1 MDFLAETITQ
11 EKENLLEY
19 IAYRDAKQVQK
30 ACKGLG
36 TNDKLLVEV
45 ICSRTKDQIRALDL
59 TYRAF
64 DGVNGNSLAMLI
76 KSECD
81 GNYGD
86 FLKYLTQSKAEYMY
100 SRLCNAIGGLTTNES
115 LIAEIFCLNSHE
127 DLLAMKELY
136 ESRRDS
142 NLGDKLRD
150 ILSGHFEDAIMFLLM
165 DGKNVDAADQERAE
179 HCAKELDNWFTKG
192 CMMVGFRDKHRVK
205 ILELLCDE
213 SVEMIALIKE
223 VWGQQGYQKGKS
235 IEAMVKDKFSGDI
248 EKLLLLLLMDPV
260 DATCW
265 KLNKAFEGMGCDEAA
280 VARAIGGSDKCDA
293 LKVAERYM
301 QKYDKDLV
309 AELND
314 ETSGNFRH
322 ALCKWLQAPDPTGGA
337 ETDEEIIVNLKDSIA
352 DFDAYLLHA
361 AEGSFSTDI
370 TTVVQILCRRTKSQ
384 LDAIDLKYRAKYD
397 NKTLRDYCRTSLSGD
412 LEQFAIYA
420 QMGEAE
426 FDSHI
431 MLAAFAGMGCNK
443 ANVVEILTTRHYG
456 RIQAMRTHFE
466 DRTDKSLSDR
476 IHSELSSS
484 LKRLCLRLVQGPR
497 GTSTDFDPE
506 SVAAALYES
515 GAGQF
520 GTDEATIVDVFTS
533 QSLEQMKEVSA
544 AYENAY
550 GTSLVAAVESEFSG
564 NLKNALLGL
573 LTDPLDT
580 FCRSLKS
587 AGSGM
592 FGTDEELINRVIGG
606 NDKRTV
612 KKIAA
617 RYFEKY
623 DLDLAQEMAKELSGG
638 YKKAVTAYISHADP
652 TKGLEDDRVDAEEA
666 ARLEEMKI
674 EFEALAAAAAEELR
688 IAQERAANE
697 EAEQEAAERERQR
710 QVDEE
715 NARLKAEAMEAA
727 RQAAIAE
734 AERQA
739 ELEAERR
746 RVAEEEAIALRE
758 RMEAM
763 RQAEAAREAA
773 ARQQEED
780 NNERLRAFAA
790 EQRRLH
796 EEAEAARRQA
806 EAEEEDEESDSSDND
821 SASDDD
827 DERRERK
834 RNRRNRKLNMNGR
847 KARKGMK
854 RMFGK
859 KRR

>member
-1 MDFLAETITQ
+1 MEFLTQTIEE
-11 EKENLLEY
+11 EKKNLLEY

-30 ACKGLG
+30 ACKGMG
-36 TNDKLLVEV
+36 TNDKLLIEV
-45 ICSRTKDQIRALDL
+45 LCSRSKEQIRALDL
-59 TYRAF
+59 QYRSF
-64 DGVNGNSLAMLI
+64 DNVGGDSLAMLI

-100 SRLCNAIGGLTTNES
+100 SRLCSAIGGLTTNES
-115 LIAEIFCLNSHE
+115 LLAEIFCLNSHE
-127 DLLAMKELY
+127 DILAMKDLY
-136 ESRRDS
+136 ESRRDCS
-142 NLGDKLRD
+142 LTDKLRD
-150 ILSGHFEDAIMFLLM
+150 ILSGHFEDAILFLIM
-165 DGKNVDAADQERAE
+165 DGKNVDPADEERAE

-223 VWGQQGYQKGKS
+223 VWSQKGYQKGKS

-248 EKLLLLLLMDPV
+248 EQTLLLLLMNPV

-265 KLNKAFEGMGCDEAA
+265 KLFKAFEGMGCDDAA
-280 VARAIGGSDKCDA
+280 VARAIGGADKCDA
-293 LKVAERYM
+293 LKVAERFM
-301 QKYDKDLV
+301 EKYDKDLV
-309 AELND
+309 AEIKD
-314 ETSGNFRH
+314 ETGGNFCK

-352 DFDAYLLHA
+352 SFDAYLLHS

-370 TTVVQILCRRTKSQ
+370 PTVVQILCRRTKSQ
-384 LDAIDLKYRAKYD
+384 LDAIDLKYREKYD
-397 NKTLRDYCRTSLSGD
+397 NKTLRDFCRTSLSGD

-431 MLAAFAGMGCNK
+431 MLTAFAGMGCNK

-476 IHSELSSS
+476 IRSEMSSS

-497 GTSTDFDPE
+497 GTSADFDPE
-506 SVAAALYES
+506 AVAATLYES
-515 GAGQF
+515 GAGRF
-520 GTDEATIVDVFTS
+520 GTDEATIVDLFTS
-533 QSLEQMKEVSA
+533 HSLEQMKEVSA
-544 AYENAY
+544 AYEAAH
-550 GTSLVAAVESEFSG
+550 GTSLVAAVNSEFSG

-592 FGTDEELINRVIGG
+592 FGTNEQLINRVIGG

-623 DLDLAQEMAKELSGG
+623 DLDLASEMAKELSGG
-638 YKKAVTAYISHADP
+638 YKKAVTAFITHEDP
-652 TKGLEDDRVDAEEA
+652 TKGVEDARIDAEEA
-666 ARLEEMKI
+666 ARLEEMQL
-674 EFEALAAAAAEELR
+674 EFEALAAAAAEDLR

-710 QVDEE
+710 LVDEE
-715 NARLKAEAMEAA
+715 NARLKEEAMEAA
-727 RQAAIAE
+727 RQAAIEE
-734 AERQA
+734 AEREA
-739 ELEAERR
+739 ELEVERR
-746 RVAEEEAIALRE
+746 RVAEEEAAELRARMIA
-758 RMEAM
+758 MQ
-763 RQAEAAREAA
+763 QAEAEREAE
-773 ARQQEED
+773 ARRQEEE
-780 NNERLRAFAA
+780 NNARLLAFAA

-796 EEAEAARRQA
+796 EEAEAARVLA
-806 EAEEEDEESDSSDND
+806 EAQEQQEESDSSDND

-834 RNRRNRKLNMNGR
+834 RNRRHRKLNLNGR
-847 KARKGMK
+847 KASRGAK
-854 RMFGK
+854 RLFGK
-859 KRR
+859 RRR